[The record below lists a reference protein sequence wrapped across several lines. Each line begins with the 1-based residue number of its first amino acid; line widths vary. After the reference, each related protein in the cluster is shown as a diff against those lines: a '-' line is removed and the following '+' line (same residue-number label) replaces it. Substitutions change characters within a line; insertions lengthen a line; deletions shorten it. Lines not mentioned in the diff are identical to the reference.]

1 MTFEFNTYL
10 AESYHSATQKAR
22 VLTEDWLERNMYCP
36 ICGAP
41 ILTHFEA
48 NKPVADFYCKNCP
61 SEYDDTK
68 RLSSIY
74 RYVVDSTTPIP
85 FDLPIDLH
93 KKRYTQVAHI
103 LPFGDFV
110 SVE

>member
-10 AESYHSATQKAR
+10 TENYHSATQKAR
-22 VLTEDWLERNMYCP
+22 VLTEDWLARNMYCP

-48 NKPVADFYCKNCP
+48 NRPVADFYCKNCQ

-74 RYVVDSTTPIP
+74 RYV
-85 FDLPIDLH
+85 
-93 KKRYTQVAHI
+93 A
-103 LPFGDFV
+103 
-110 SVE
+110 